1 MPIEADIYYHF
12 YEGSAVGERPALIL
26 IHGAGGNHLYWPP
39 NIRRLG
45 GYRVFAPDLPGHGK
59 SGGRGQQ
66 TISAY
71 ADSIRDWMD
80 TIGLHSAILVGHSMG
95 SAIALDLAL
104 NHRQHVTA
112 LTLLGAGARMR
123 VNPTLIEAASSQTTF
138 HIAIDNIIDWS
149 FATDTPQELKD
160 LAAKRMME
168 IRPSVLHGDFLACDT
183 FDVSEQL
190 GEINKP
196 TLIIC
201 GKEDQMT
208 PPRNSQ
214 FLEDQIP
221 DASLAVLPNAG
232 HMLMLEQPG
241 QAADVLLDFIDNI
254 HY

>member
-1 MPIEADIYYHF
+1 
-12 YEGSAVGERPALIL
+12 
-26 IHGAGGNHLYWPP
+26 
-39 NIRRLG
+39 
-45 GYRVFAPDLPGHGK
+45 
-59 SGGRGQQ
+59 
-66 TISAY
+66 
-71 ADSIRDWMD
+71 
-80 TIGLHSAILVGHSMG
+80 MG

-149 FATDTPQELKD
+149 FAADTPEELKG

-168 IRPSVLHGDFLACDT
+168 IRPSVLHGDFLACDA

-208 PPRNSQ
+208 PPRVSQ
-214 FLEDQIP
+214 FLNDQIP
-221 DASLAVLPNAG
+221 DASLAILPNAG

-241 QAADVLLDFIDNI
+241 QAADILLDFIDNI